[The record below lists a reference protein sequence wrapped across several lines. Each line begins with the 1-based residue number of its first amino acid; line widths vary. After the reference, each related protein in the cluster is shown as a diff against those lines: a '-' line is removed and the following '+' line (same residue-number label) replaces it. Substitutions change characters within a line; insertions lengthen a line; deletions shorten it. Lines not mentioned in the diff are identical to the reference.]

1 MTIRL
6 AILGSTRGT
15 NLQTLIDAI
24 ANDQLDAEIHLVV
37 SNKADAFILERAQQ
51 QGIPT
56 QHIAVA
62 GQSREQYDQQV
73 HAALKAQ
80 HIDLIVM
87 IGYMRIVSKWFTDQW
102 PHQIINVHPSLLPK
116 HAGLMDLAVHQT
128 AIDAGDNESGCTVHF
143 VNEVVDGGG
152 TLVQKRCTIDPD
164 DTAETL
170 KNKVQALEGV
180 ALIETIQQCIHK
192 LMQ

>member
-6 AILGSTRGT
+6 AVLGSTRGT
-15 NLQTLIDAI
+15 NLQTLINAI
-24 ANDQLDAEIHLVV
+24 ANGQLDAEIQLVV

-51 QGIPT
+51 HDIPT
-56 QHIAVA
+56 QYLTVA

-80 HIDLIVM
+80 PIDLIVM

-102 PHQIINVHPSLLPK
+102 PYQIVNVHPSLLPK
-116 HAGLMDLAVHQT
+116 HAGLMDLAVHQA
-128 AIDAGDNESGCTVHF
+128 AIDAGDSESGCTVHF
-143 VNEVVDGGG
+143 VNEVVDGGDI
-152 TLVQKRCTIDPD
+152 LVQKRCAIDPD

-170 KNKVQALEGV
+170 KTKVQTLEGIG
-180 ALIETIQQCIHK
+180 LIEVIQQCTT
-192 LMQ
+192 

>member
-24 ANDQLDAEIHLVV
+24 ANGQLDAEIQLMV

-51 QGIPT
+51 HGLPT
-56 QHIAVA
+56 QHLAVA
-62 GQSREQYDQQV
+62 GQSREQYDRQV

-80 HIDLIVM
+80 PIDLIVM

-116 HAGLMDLAVHQT
+116 HAGLMDLAVHQA
-128 AIDAGDNESGCTVHF
+128 AIDAGDSESGCTVHF
-143 VNEVVDGGG
+143 VNEVVDGGDI
-152 TLVQKRCTIDPD
+152 LVQKRCAIDPK

-170 KNKVQALEGV
+170 KTKVQALEGV
-180 ALIETIQQCIHK
+180 ALIEAIQQ
-192 LMQ
+192 LST